1 MAKVPAAD
9 RAALGKAAM
18 RVREFHKKR
27 IPASWE
33 MREEGG
39 AFMGHRVRALARVG
53 IYVPGGKASY
63 PSTVIMNAVP
73 ASVVEVPEIVMAT
86 PPERD
91 GSVEARGAAG
101 GARRRR
107 APRLQDGRRAGDR
120 GARLRHRRACR
131 AWTRSSARATPTCS
145 TPSGSCSARSAS
157 TARPGPPRCW
167 WWPTRSAT
175 PAWVAADLLSQAEH
189 EEDASAIFITHVRPL
204 VARVK
209 EQLERQLK
217 DLARAKIARESLR
230 RNGVIVLAKDL
241 EQSFEL
247 ANRYAPEHLVI
258 ASDAAET
265 LLKKVANAGTVFLG
279 HYTPVAVGDYLA
291 GPNHVLPTG
300 GTARFFS
307 PLGVDDF
314 LKRTAFVRFEPPK
327 LRELGA
333 DVIRLAE
340 LEGFTGHGQSVEL
353 RLAKIRRAR
362 REREAA
368 REAESDGGGV
378 GPVSTSQ
385 PRSASLERKT
395 RETEIRLD
403 FTIDGA
409 GEYSVETGVPFFDH
423 MLESFAKHGLFDLRL
438 SAKGDLTV
446 DLHHT
451 VEDVGIAL
459 GQAIRQALGD
469 ARGIRRYGSQVLPM
483 AESKAEVAVDVS
495 NRAFLIYG

>member
-1 MAKVPAAD
+1 MASRTKGGGLVSVLEQGDAGFERAFEKLCRRQQARDESVDKVVRKIIEGVREHGDAELFALTKKLDGADLDELEVEREEWEAGVAKVPAAD

-39 AFMGHRVRALARVG
+39 AFMGHRVRPLARVG
-53 IYVPGGKASY
+53 IYVPGGKGSY

-73 ASVVEVPEIVMAT
+73 ASVVEVPEIVMTT

-91 GSVEARGAAG
+91 GSIDPAVLLAARVAGVHRVFKVG
-101 GARRRR
+101 GAQ
-107 APRLQDGRRAGDR
+107 AIAALAYGTASIPRVDKIVGPGNAYVQHAKRLVFGEVGIDSEAG
-120 GARLRHRRACR
+120 
-131 AWTRSSARATPTCS
+131 PTEVLVI
-145 TPSGSCSARSAS
+145 ADK
-157 TARPGPPRCW
+157 
-167 WWPTRSAT
+167 SAT

-189 EEDASAIFITHVRPL
+189 EEDASAILITHVRPL
-204 VARVK
+204 AARVR

-217 DLARAKIARESLR
+217 DLSRAKIARESLR
-230 RNGVIVLAKDL
+230 RNGIIVLAKDL

-247 ANRYAPEHLVI
+247 ANRYAPEHMVI

-333 DVIRLAE
+333 DVIRLAN
-340 LEGFTGHGQSVEL
+340 LEGFGGHGTSVEL
-353 RLAKIRRAR
+353 RLAKIRKAR

-368 REAESDGGGV
+368 RDAES
-378 GPVSTSQ
+378 
-385 PRSASLERKT
+385 E
-395 RETEIRLD
+395 
-403 FTIDGA
+403 
-409 GEYSVETGVPFFDH
+409 VEMDW
-423 MLESFAKHGLFDLRL
+423 
-438 SAKGDLTV
+438 
-446 DLHHT
+446 
-451 VEDVGIAL
+451 
-459 GQAIRQALGD
+459 
-469 ARGIRRYGSQVLPM
+469 
-483 AESKAEVAVDVS
+483 
-495 NRAFLIYG
+495 